1 MNLPDKDFLDIVERA
16 EIIFDVIF
24 KKLNKKQIL
33 SLKNEIDNLPI
44 DQYVN
49 NQLIIDRI
57 NYLKPKK
64 IDHIINDIL
73 DDITSD
79 EKNLSFDF
87 TNDDLFTEA
96 KNKSKKISNNI
107 SYFSSGELEFVK
119 NL

>member
-44 DQYVN
+44 DQYVT

-64 IDHIINDIL
+64 NR
-73 DDITSD
+73 
-79 EKNLSFDF
+79 
-87 TNDDLFTEA
+87 
-96 KNKSKKISNNI
+96 
-107 SYFSSGELEFVK
+107 SYY
-119 NL
+119 